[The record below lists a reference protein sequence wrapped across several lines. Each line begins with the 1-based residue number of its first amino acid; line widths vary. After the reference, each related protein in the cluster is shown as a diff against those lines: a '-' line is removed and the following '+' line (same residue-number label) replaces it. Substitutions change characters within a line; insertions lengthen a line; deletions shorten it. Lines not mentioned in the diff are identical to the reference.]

1 MLLFKV
7 HFNLTMAIS
16 LLVVVMLPLLI
27 VAAVSALTTEN
38 ENSEMPLQQQQPEEE
53 NKDTNKKNEDD
64 DKNVDIEALLDTLG
78 WDGQLGQMVQIDVQ
92 QLLME
97 DPDHPPPQ
105 KIVNMALA
113 QKWIGEYGIGSVF
126 NGNAG
131 WSAHEYRQVVRIF
144 QTIAQQYGR
153 PPVLWGLDSIHG
165 ANYVYRDAVL
175 TPQPINL
182 AATFNTTVST
192 VAGRLAS
199 YDTRRAGK
207 WHMISLLIGYTE
219 MVGIQFFFAP
229 TNEFFVCY
237 CNNCRDP
244 VVVFSIVRI
253 VVEIRL
259 LVPVL

>member
-1 MLLFKV
+1 MLLFVQV
-7 HFNLTMAIS
+7 HLTMAIF
-16 LLVVVMLPLLI
+16 LLVVVMLPLLWFVPGVVLLLVI
-27 VAAVSALTTEN
+27 IAPVSALATEN
-38 ENSEMPLQQQQPEEE
+38 ENSEMPLQQQ
-53 NKDTNKKNEDD
+53 ND
-64 DKNVDIEALLDTLG
+64 DKNVDIETLLDALG

-97 DPDHPPPQ
+97 DPKHSPPQ
-105 KIVNMALA
+105 KIVNRAVA
-113 QKWIGEYGIGSVF
+113 QKWIGDYGIGSVF

-131 WSAHEYRQVVRIF
+131 WSAHEYRQAVRIF

-165 ANYVYRDAVL
+165 GNYVYRDAVL

-207 WHMISLLIGYTE
+207 C
-219 MVGIQFFFAP
+219 GI
-229 TNEFFVCY
+229 
-237 CNNCRDP
+237 
-244 VVVFSIVRI
+244 
-253 VVEIRL
+253 
-259 LVPVL
+259 